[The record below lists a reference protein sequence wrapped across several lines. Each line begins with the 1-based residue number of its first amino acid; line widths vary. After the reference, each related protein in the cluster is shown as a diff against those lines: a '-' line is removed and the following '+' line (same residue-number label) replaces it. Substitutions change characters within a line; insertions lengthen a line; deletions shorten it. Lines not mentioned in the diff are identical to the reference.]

1 MGCFLKGADNTVF
14 KSCMNSQ
21 GGEPCPHQVPQVR
34 VDAVLVGWM
43 EVKMPL
49 ISSLDCSA

>member
-1 MGCFLKGADNTVF
+1 MDCFLKGADNTVS

-21 GGEPCPHQVPQVR
+21 GGEPCHQQVPQMH

-43 EVKMPL
+43 EVKVPL
-49 ISSLDCSA
+49 PLTNFSS